1 MALRQPKRLSRYD
14 RRQVGRWITGL
25 IISALPLAA
34 VGLSPW
40 HANAGLV
47 YAGILPAVTA
57 FLVDR
62 AGRGRRRPAHAGTD
76 VRRAGARADPLGGS
90 SAARRPSARPRAG
103 SPATAS
109 PTAGTYVAVEVALAT
124 IGQPDATF
132 LLVRSPTTLRNAVE
146 VAAYVLVAGMWVVAV
161 GTLLLHD
168 IPHRA
173 AGPVPA
179 RVAREYGAVLAML
192 AGGLGLVALTW
203 LPGSNSWWVLLTLF
217 VVLQPTTK
225 ATLDR
230 AVQRILGT
238 VTGAA
243 AASLLALSIQSPRA
257 TAPLGALL
265 ALLTL
270 ASTFSAP
277 YWLYTTALTMT
288 IIITTFSP
296 QGVEDG
302 GWERILYT
310 VIGALGTA
318 AVSMAAHWLLSRRRR
333 VVPAAG

>member
-1 MALRQPKRLSRYD
+1 M
-14 RRQVGRWITGL
+14 
-25 IISALPLAA
+25 
-34 VGLSPW
+34 
-40 HANAGLV
+40 LV
-47 YAGILPAVTA
+47 PAVTA
-57 FLVDR
+57 FLVGAR
-62 AGRGRRRPAHAGTD
+62 VAAGVALLTPALMFAGLVLGPTPW
-76 VRRAGARADPLGGS
+76 AGAVLL
-90 SAARRPSARPRAG
+90 AAVGAATGWVARYGLA
-103 SPATAS
+103 
-109 PTAGTYVAVEVALAT
+109 TAGTYVAVEVALAT

-132 LLVRSPTTLRNAVE
+132 LLVSSPTTLRNAVE

-168 IPHRA
+168 IPHRRPA
-173 AGPVPA
+173 LVPA
-179 RVAREYGAVLAML
+179 RVAREYGAVLAVL
-192 AGGLGLVALTW
+192 AGGFGLAALTW

-333 VVPAAG
+333 VLPAAD

>member
-25 IISALPLAA
+25 VISALPLAA
-34 VGLSPW
+34 VGLSQW

-57 FLVDR
+57 LLVDAR
-62 AGRGRRRPAHAGTD
+62 VAAGVVLLTPALMFAGLVLGPTPW
-76 VRRAGARADPLGGS
+76 AGAVLL
-90 SAARRPSARPRAG
+90 AAVGAATGWVARYGLA
-103 SPATAS
+103 
-109 PTAGTYVAVEVALAT
+109 TAGTYVAVEVALAT
-124 IGQPDATF
+124 IAQPDATF

-146 VAAYVLVAGMWVVAV
+146 VAAYVLVAGMWVVVV

-168 IPHRA
+168 IPRRRPD
-173 AGPVPA
+173 PVPA
-179 RVAREYGAVLAML
+179 RVAREYGAVLAVL
-192 AGGLGLVALTW
+192 AGGFGWAALSW
-203 LPGSNSWWVLLTLF
+203 LPGGNSWWVLLTLF

-225 ATLDR
+225 ATRDR

-238 VTGAA
+238 VAGAA
-243 AASLLALSIQSPRA
+243 AASVLALAIQSPRA
-257 TAPLGALL
+257 TAPLGAVL

-270 ASTFSAP
+270 AATLSAP

-288 IIITTFSP
+288 IIVTTFAP
-296 QGVEDG
+296 QTVEG
-302 GWERILYT
+302 GGRERILFT
-310 VIGALGTA
+310 VVGAVATA
-318 AVSMAAHWLLSRRRR
+318 AVSTAAHWLLSRARP